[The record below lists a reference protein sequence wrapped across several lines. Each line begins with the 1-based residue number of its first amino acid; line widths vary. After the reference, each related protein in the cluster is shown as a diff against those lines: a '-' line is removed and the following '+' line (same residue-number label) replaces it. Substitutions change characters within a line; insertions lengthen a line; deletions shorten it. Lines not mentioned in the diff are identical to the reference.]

1 MPRFPTWLERLQHPD
16 LHSDDLVDTPPPPAD
31 SGPAMEDEPDEW
43 YGTAEDNE
51 QAAMDA
57 KKTTRELG
65 EDRRM
70 GITNTFGREL
80 DALKG
85 TK

>member
-1 MPRFPTWLERLQHPD
+1 
-16 LHSDDLVDTPPPPAD
+16 
-31 SGPAMEDEPDEW
+31 MEDEPDEW